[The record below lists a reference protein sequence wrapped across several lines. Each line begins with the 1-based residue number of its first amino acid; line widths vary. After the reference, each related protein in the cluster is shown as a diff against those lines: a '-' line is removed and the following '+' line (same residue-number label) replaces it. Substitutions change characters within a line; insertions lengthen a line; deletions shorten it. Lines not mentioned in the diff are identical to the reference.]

1 MHIFPIVLENSLRIQ
16 GFPLRGIW
24 MDVGR
29 PHDLIRANMA
39 VANRYGSGG
48 GEIEKAVVDGTV
60 YVGSGS
66 KVQSGEMTDSIVLR
80 DSLVVDSYL
89 KNTLI
94 MESCTIVGA
103 DIQDSIIGEGCTINA
118 GAVIRNA
125 VLEDGTSIASNTV
138 LDEGREV

>member
-1 MHIFPIVLENSLRIQ
+1 
-16 GFPLRGIW
+16 
-24 MDVGR
+24 
-29 PHDLIRANMA
+29 
-39 VANRYGSGG
+39 
-48 GEIEKAVVDGTV
+48 
-60 YVGSGS
+60 
-66 KVQSGEMTDSIVLR
+66 
-80 DSLVVDSYL
+80 
-89 KNTLI
+89 